1 MGVLDGSG
9 DKKVVEW
16 IKELEDNAAKAKK
29 KKGQLVKGH
38 QPQSNITTKFMAK
51 LLGKCIITPS
61 STPGAGFI
69 ETILGTAYPFPN
81 SKVPYPPC
89 TIAEKDLKPIRIPE
103 MQLDTHHRGHKVLL
117 HILTPPDRNEAV
129 LAIAE
134 DEEGTPILLR
144 LF

>member
-81 SKVPYPPC
+81 SKVVD
-89 TIAEKDLKPIRIPE
+89 EIPE

>member
-81 SKVPYPPC
+81 SKVVDEY
-89 TIAEKDLKPIRIPE
+89 AKNLKPIRIPE